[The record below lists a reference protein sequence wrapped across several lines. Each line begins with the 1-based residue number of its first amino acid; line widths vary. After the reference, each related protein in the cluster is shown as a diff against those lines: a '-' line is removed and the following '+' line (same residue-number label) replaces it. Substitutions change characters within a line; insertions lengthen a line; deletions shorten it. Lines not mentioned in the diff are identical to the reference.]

1 MQMQRKIHN
10 SLGQFYIEDEGFPDI
25 VYLLEEISN
34 ILPKL
39 QICLIF
45 YSWFTSTNQHTI
57 EKVLNA
63 SV

>member
-1 MQMQRKIHN
+1 MQMQRKFTIPW
-10 SLGQFYIEDEGFPDI
+10 GKFYIEDEGFPDI
-25 VYLLEEISN
+25 VYLLEEIRN

-57 EKVLNA
+57 EKVLKV